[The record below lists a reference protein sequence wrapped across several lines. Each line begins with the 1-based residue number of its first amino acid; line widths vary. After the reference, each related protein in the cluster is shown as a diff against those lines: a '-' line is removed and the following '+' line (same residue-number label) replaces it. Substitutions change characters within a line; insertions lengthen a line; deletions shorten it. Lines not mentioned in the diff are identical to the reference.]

1 MRLLHNKMAV
11 QNTALLVFLFP
22 VVIGMAF
29 GTFVLSGIL
38 TQPDRELN
46 MWPFDSISTP
56 PQTGTEEIKIQGL
69 LKQYSVSALIAI
81 KVVVN
86 NSDFDCGDLY
96 ITIYDAKTSP
106 KQVVAQ
112 NGFFSQCFST
122 NKLALPIDDTFSE
135 KIDKVGE
142 YEMVI
147 EMNDKDYQKTIT
159 TTAKFRVQ

>member
-22 VVIGMAF
+22 VVTGMAF
-29 GTFVLSGIL
+29 GTFVLSGVL

-46 MWPFDSISTP
+46 MWPFESNLTQT
-56 PQTGTEEIKIQGL
+56 QTGNEDLKIQGL
-69 LKQYSVSALIAI
+69 LKQYSVPAPIAI

-86 NSDFDCGDLY
+86 NSDFDCGDMY

-135 KIDKVGE
+135 KIDKAGE

-147 EMNDKDYQKTIT
+147 EMNDKDYKKTIT
-159 TTAKFRVQ
+159 TTAKFIVR